1 MYLRKGLSL
10 VEVLTAIFIMGLG
23 VISILTLFP
32 LGAMRMGQAFR
43 DERSALAA
51 YNADQFFRSY
61 WKTYV
66 VEATTPDPFFS
77 ALDQPALGM
86 PPCLP
91 HEASYPVVVDPMGY
105 LARAGQPNQ
114 NWLGDTPTL
123 TRIPRR
129 NLQIVGNNPLA
140 ALALCSLRDGVV
152 TDDNGNPTPDREL
165 RYNFLWVVQRPTNA
179 NLYYASLTVVVFDRR
194 AHMYAPPGSEQVFPG
209 INFAPGQTQLVL
221 PVPRNQIEI
230 RSGDWVMDATIH
242 DPTSGIPLG
251 RPGMRHAHFYRVT
264 AITETPGGTQL
275 EVQPPLRIPADNLR
289 DPSTGNPIPYTGTL
303 VLMRGVSGVFIRSP
317 LTGN

>member
-1 MYLRKGLSL
+1 
-10 VEVLTAIFIMGLG
+10 
-23 VISILTLFP
+23 
-32 LGAMRMGQAFR
+32 MGQAFR

-61 WKTYV
+61 WKTNV
-66 VEATTPDPFFS
+66 VEATNDPFFS
-77 ALDQPALGM
+77 ALDQPAPDM
-86 PPCLP
+86 PRCLP

-105 LARAGQPNQ
+105 LARAGQQNQNWLGDTPTLNQ

-123 TRIPRR
+123 TRIPRC

-179 NLYYASLTVVVFDRR
+179 NRYYANLTVVVFDRR

-209 INFAPGQTQLVL
+209 INFAPGQTRLVL
-221 PVPRNQIEI
+221 PVPRNQVEI
-230 RSGDWVMDATIH
+230 RSGDWVMDATVY
-242 DPTSGIPLG
+242 DPTSGITLG
-251 RPGMRHAHFYRVT
+251 RPGMRHAHFYRVS

-275 EVQPPLRIPADNLR
+275 EVQPPLRIPADG
-289 DPSTGNPIPYTGTL
+289 DPTPYTGTL

>member
-1 MYLRKGLSL
+1 MYLRKGLTL

-66 VEATTPDPFFS
+66 VEATNPDPFFS
-77 ALDQPALGM
+77 ALDQPAPGM

-114 NWLGDTPTL
+114 NWLGDTPTP
-123 TRIPRR
+123 TRIPRH
-129 NLQIVGNNPLA
+129 NLQAPIVGNNPLA

-152 TDDNGNPTPDREL
+152 ADDNGNPLPDREL

-179 NLYYASLTVVVFDRR
+179 NRYYANLTVVVFDRR
-194 AHMYAPPGSEQVFPG
+194 AHMYAPPGSEQVFHG
-209 INFAPGQTQLVL
+209 ITFAPGQTRLVL
-221 PVPRNQIEI
+221 PVPRNQVEI
-230 RSGDWVMDATIH
+230 RSGDWIMDATVY
-242 DPTSGIPLG
+242 DPTSGITLG
-251 RPGMRHAHFYRVT
+251 RPGMRHAHFYRVS
-264 AITETPGGTQL
+264 AITETVGGTQL
-275 EVQPPLRIPADNLR
+275 EVQPPLRTPAD
-289 DPSTGNPIPYTGTL
+289 GNPASYLGTL
-303 VLMRGVSGVFIRSP
+303 VLLRGVSGVFIRSP

>member
-51 YNADQFFRSY
+51 YSADQFFRSY

-66 VEATTPDPFFS
+66 VEALAPDPFFQ
-77 ALDQPALGM
+77 ALDQPAPGM

-91 HEASYPVVVDPMGY
+91 HEASYPVMVDPMGY

-114 NWLGDTPTL
+114 NWLGDPPTL
-123 TRIPRR
+123 TRISRR
-129 NLQIVGNNPLA
+129 NLQIVGNNPFA

-152 TDDNGNPTPDREL
+152 TDDNGTPIPDREL
-165 RYNFLWVVQRPTNA
+165 RYNFLWVVQRPINA
-179 NLYYASLTVVVFDRR
+179 NRFYANMTVVVFDRR
-194 AHMYAPPGSEQVFPG
+194 AHMYAPPGSEQVFHRP
-209 INFAPGQTQLVL
+209 IFTPGQTRLFLTGVS
-221 PVPRNQIEI
+221 RNQIEI

-242 DPTSGIPLG
+242 DPTSGLNVG
-251 RPGMRHAHFYRVT
+251 RAGMRHAQFYRVT
-264 AITETPGGTQL
+264 AITETAAGTQL
-275 EVQPPLRIPADNLR
+275 EVEPPLRNPADGN
-289 DPSTGNPIPYTGTL
+289 STPYLGTL
-303 VLMRGVSGVFIRSP
+303 VLLRGVSGVFIRSP